1 MIAKARVAQL
11 TGLPS
16 MTAAAEGPVTFGCFF
31 YRWKARLL
39 SRWDSSAAQGTGGR
53 VRTPA
58 PTKYG
63 KLSGLSVGAGP
74 RPARGRPQG
83 SPLRRKTGRDRW
95 LGKLRRRNE
104 TAPLPMFLPLRPPV
118 GPDGMAPKHSWF
130 CAPEGI
136 YLPLGVT
143 PVMGVQGVGEYGRG
157 ASILSP
163 PLGGSLVSFCPG
175 RKKLAPQGEIPLR
188 TTNAVR
194 NPPPHPSGLRPATFP
209 PGGRL

>member
-1 MIAKARVAQL
+1 MP
-11 TGLPS
+11 PS
-16 MTAAAEGPVTFGCFF
+16 G
-31 YRWKARLL
+31 R
-39 SRWDSSAAQGTGGR
+39 SRAAQCA
-53 VRTPA
+53 A

-74 RPARGRPQG
+74 RPARGRPKAAPTAGTGRYRWLVKARRGGGTAPVSIFHTARPQWAG
-83 SPLRRKTGRDRW
+83 RNRGMPLR
-95 LGKLRRRNE
+95 
-104 TAPLPMFLPLRPPV
+104 
-118 GPDGMAPKHSWF
+118 F
-130 CAPEGI
+130 CAPEG
-136 YLPLGVT
+136 LHDVQGVT

>member
-1 MIAKARVAQL
+1 MGFAFEAEIRCGGRLIAAPTEGWL
-11 TGLPS
+11 PTGGWGHPPLRGCRD
-16 MTAAAEGPVTFGCFF
+16 GPV
-31 YRWKARLL
+31 LL
-39 SRWDSSAAQGTGGR
+39 A
-53 VRTPA
+53 
-58 PTKYG
+58 
-63 KLSGLSVGAGP
+63 GAGP

-104 TAPLPMFLPLRPPV
+104 TAPLPIFLPLRPPV

-194 NPPPHPSGLRPATFP
+194 NPPPHPSGIRPATFP